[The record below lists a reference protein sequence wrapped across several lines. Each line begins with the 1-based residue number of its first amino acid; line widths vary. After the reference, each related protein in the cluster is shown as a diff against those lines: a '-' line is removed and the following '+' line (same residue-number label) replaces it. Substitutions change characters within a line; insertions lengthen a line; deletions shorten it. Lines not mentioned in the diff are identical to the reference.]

1 MMWTPILL
9 SLKVATIA
17 TLLALIT
24 GGYFAYLFTKKRIP
38 FHNFWETLI
47 ILPLVLPPSV
57 TGYILLYLFGKRGPL
72 GAFLLNHFDLQ
83 VVFTWGAC
91 VIASSVVAL
100 PLMYQNAKAAFMS
113 VDPAYERAARTLGS
127 GEVKIFFTVLL
138 PLSYPGIVS
147 GLALTF
153 ARALGEFGATLMLAG
168 NIPNKTQTVP
178 TAIYYAVQAGNA
190 PLAQKLVLL
199 MTLFSFLLILLMNLW
214 LKRKNYHS

>member
-38 FHNFWETLI
+38 FRNFWETLI

-72 GAFLLNHFDLQ
+72 GAFLLNHYDLQ

-168 NIPNKTQTVP
+168 NIPNKTQTIP

>member
-24 GGYFAYLFTKKRIP
+24 GGYFAYLFTKKKIP
-38 FHNFWETLI
+38 FRNFWETLI

-168 NIPNKTQTVP
+168 NIPNKTQTIP

>member
-1 MMWTPILL
+1 MMWTPVLL

-127 GEVKIFFTVLL
+127 GEFKIFFTVLL

-168 NIPNKTQTVP
+168 NIPNKTQTIP

>member
-38 FHNFWETLI
+38 FRNFWETLI

-168 NIPNKTQTVP
+168 NIPNKTQTIP

>member
-127 GEVKIFFTVLL
+127 GEFKIFFTVLL

-168 NIPNKTQTVP
+168 NIPNKTQTIP

>member
-38 FHNFWETLI
+38 FRNFWETLI

-168 NIPNKTQTVP
+168 NIPNKTQTIP

-190 PLAQKLVLL
+190 PMAQKLVLL